1 MNTPKLSFRPG
12 VAETTL
18 GCGPPKTAFATL
30 DRRLELISEYSH
42 KPLGRRRNLCLIK
55 VILELTWIVSHWA
68 LVGAGDGAGIRS
80 GALNQSR
87 SCREQGEN
95 RAGRRR
101 FPVIDSAADH
111 DVLAAAHVDPRRDL
125 VASTAANAA

>member
-1 MNTPKLSFRPG
+1 LNTPKLSFRPG

-18 GCGPPKTAFATL
+18 GRRPPKTALATL
-30 DRRLELISEYSH
+30 DRHLELISEYCH

-68 LVGAGDGAGIRS
+68 LVVAGDGAGIRS

-87 SCREQGEN
+87 SCREHGEN

-101 FPVIDSAADH
+101 FPVTDSAADQ
-111 DVLAAAHVDPRRDL
+111 DVPATKQVGPRREL
-125 VASTAANAA
+125 VASTATNAA